1 MKSAQLETKFILSVT
16 LNIMGLIIAVVLIA
30 QKGGAPYILRHIQST
45 PAKNS
50 SQPWVDIYYQH
61 RQSLFENLTEVSS
74 PIIFLGDSL
83 TDSCEWNEI
92 LNHPQIVNRGIMGD
106 TTDGVLNRLNPIL
119 ASQPRQIFLMIG
131 INDLAR
137 KKDFSG
143 ILVNYQQI
151 LATIQQQSPQ
161 TEVYVKSVLPINP
174 TLFEKGPSN
183 EMIRNLNTQLQR
195 LSENYS
201 YSYIDLH
208 SQLVDE
214 NQQLD
219 ERYTLDGLHL
229 NGTAYLIW
237 KAAIANYVERDTEG
251 LDEESNRFPNQ
262 PQPMTPTND

>member
-1 MKSAQLETKFILSVT
+1 MKSTQLEPKFLVSLS
-16 LNIMGLIIAVVLIA
+16 LNIMGLILAVVLIA
-30 QKGGAPYILRHIQST
+30 KKGGIPYILRQLNST
-45 PAKNS
+45 SAKTS
-50 SQPWVDIYYQH
+50 AQPWVEIYYQH
-61 RQSLFENLTEVSS
+61 RQSLFENITEISS

-106 TTDGVLNRLNPIL
+106 TTDGVLNRLSPIL

-151 LATIQQQSPQ
+151 LATIKQQSPQ
-161 TEVYVKSVLPINP
+161 TEVYVKSVLPINK
-174 TLFEKGPSN
+174 TLFEKGPNN
-183 EMIRNLNTQLQR
+183 EMIRTLNTQLQR

-201 YSYIDLH
+201 YAYIDLH

-237 KAAIANYVERDTEG
+237 KAAIENYVERETKGLNEG
-251 LDEESNRFPNQ
+251 
-262 PQPMTPTND
+262 

>member
-1 MKSAQLETKFILSVT
+1 MKSNQLETKCILSVT
-16 LNIMGLIIAVVLIA
+16 LNIIGLLIAVIFIA
-30 QKGGAPYILRHIQST
+30 KKGGIPYILRQLQTT
-45 PAKNS
+45 PAKTS
-50 SQPWVDIYYQH
+50 TQPWVDIYYQH
-61 RQSLFENLTEVSS
+61 RQSLFEGITTEISS

-106 TTDGVLNRLNPIL
+106 TTDGVLERLKPIL

-143 ILVNYQQI
+143 ILFNYQQI

-161 TEVYVKSVLPINP
+161 TEVYIKSVLPVNN

-195 LSENYS
+195 LSKNYS

-208 SQLVDE
+208 SKLVDE

-237 KAAIANYVERDTEG
+237 KAAIENYVKRDGKG
-251 LDEESNRFPNQ
+251 LDKG
-262 PQPMTPTND
+262 

>member
-1 MKSAQLETKFILSVT
+1 MKSAQFEPKFIVSLT
-16 LNIMGLIIAVVLIA
+16 FNAIAFILALVLIA
-30 QKGGAPYILRHIQST
+30 KKGGIPYLVKQIRST
-45 PAKNS
+45 PSENS
-50 SQPWVDIYYQH
+50 SRVWAGFYYQH
-61 RQSLFENLTEVSS
+61 RRSLFEELVEVKN

-83 TDSCEWNEI
+83 TDSCEWNEM
-92 LNHPQIVNRGIMGD
+92 LNHPQIVNRGIIGD
-106 TTDGVLNRLNPIL
+106 TTDGVLDRLSPIL

-161 TEVYVKSVLPINP
+161 TEVYVKSVLPINK
-174 TLFEKGPSN
+174 TLFQEGPSN

-219 ERYTLDGLHL
+219 KRYTLDGLHL

-237 KAAIANYVERDTEG
+237 KAAIEPYVERHTKG
-251 LDEESNRFPNQ
+251 LENGSN
-262 PQPMTPTND
+262 

>member
-1 MKSAQLETKFILSVT
+1 MKSAQFEPKFILSLT
-16 LNIMGLIIAVVLIA
+16 FNAIALILALVLIA
-30 QKGGAPYILRHIQST
+30 KKGGIPYILSKIRST
-45 PAKNS
+45 PPETF
-50 SQPWVDIYYQH
+50 SQSWSNIYYQH
-61 RQSLFENLTEVSS
+61 RRSLFEGLPKVSS

-92 LNHPQIVNRGIMGD
+92 LNHPQILNRGIIGD
-106 TTDGVLNRLNPIL
+106 TTAGVLDRLNPIL

-151 LATIQQQSPQ
+151 LTTIHQQSPQ
-161 TEVYVKSVLPINP
+161 TKVYVKSVLPINKK
-174 TLFEKGPSN
+174 LFEKGPSN
-183 EMIRNLNTQLQR
+183 EMIRNLNTQLQQ
-195 LSENYS
+195 LSDNFS

-219 ERYTLDGLHL
+219 ERYTIDGLHL

-237 KAAIANYVERDTEG
+237 KAAIENYVERDTQV
-251 LDEESNRFPNQ
+251 LDDQ
-262 PQPMTPTND
+262 QQMTNDQQPTTNDQ

>member
-1 MKSAQLETKFILSVT
+1 MKSAKFEPKFILSLT
-16 LNIMGLIIAVVLIA
+16 FNAIALIIAGVFIA
-30 QKGGAPYILRHIQST
+30 KRGGISYILSQIGTT
-45 PAKNS
+45 PPETS
-50 SQPWVDIYYQH
+50 SPSWADIYYQH
-61 RQSLFENLTEVSS
+61 RRSVFEGLPKVSR

-92 LNHPQIVNRGIMGD
+92 LNHPQILNRGIIGD
-106 TTDGVLNRLNPIL
+106 TTDGVLERLNPIL

-137 KKDFSG
+137 KKDLSE
-143 ILVNYQQI
+143 ILANYQQI

-161 TEVYVKSVLPINP
+161 TEVYVKSVLPIHP
-174 TLFEKGPSN
+174 RLFEEGPSN
-183 EMIRNLNTQLQR
+183 ELIRNLNTQLQQ
-195 LSENYS
+195 LSDNFS

-208 SQLVDE
+208 RQFVDE

-237 KAAIANYVERDTEG
+237 KAAIENYVDR
-251 LDEESNRFPNQ
+251 
-262 PQPMTPTND
+262 

>member
-1 MKSAQLETKFILSVT
+1 MKSAQFEPKFILSVT
-16 LNIMGLIIAVVLIA
+16 FNAIALILAVVLIA
-30 QKGGAPYILRHIQST
+30 KKGGIPYLIKQIRST
-45 PAKNS
+45 PPENS
-50 SQPWVDIYYQH
+50 SRAWAEIYYQH
-61 RQSLFENLTEVSS
+61 RRSLFEELSQVNSS
-74 PIIFLGDSL
+74 IIFLGDSL
-83 TDSCEWNEI
+83 TDSCEWNEM
-92 LNHPQIVNRGIMGD
+92 LNHPQILNRGIIGD
-106 TTDGVLNRLNPIL
+106 TTDGVLNRLTPIL

-161 TEVYVKSVLPINP
+161 TEVYVKSVLPINK
-174 TLFEKGPSN
+174 TQFQKGPSN

-237 KAAIANYVERDTEG
+237 KAAIENYVHRDAEG
-251 LDEESNRFPNQ
+251 LDQ
-262 PQPMTPTND
+262 G